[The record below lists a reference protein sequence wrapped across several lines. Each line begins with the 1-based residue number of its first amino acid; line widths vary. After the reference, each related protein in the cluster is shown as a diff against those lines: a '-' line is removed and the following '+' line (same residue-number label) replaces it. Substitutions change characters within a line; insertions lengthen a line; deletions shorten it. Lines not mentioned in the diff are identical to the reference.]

1 MNKQEFLQ
9 HLKEPELLSKDSIMP
24 LMDLVSQFPYC
35 STLQVLLAMNLFREN
50 HIIYESQ
57 LKLAACCITDR
68 NLLRLHIAKAGDLR
82 EKASLPDEYRV
93 PEAMKTQDQEAAPY
107 ADQQTDQPVEETT
120 ARETDN
126 LADTE
131 VKADETRRAETGVA
145 ETEAEQGDITEYAEK
160 APVEAEK
167 AMAETTLQTP
177 EGEPIAMDESG
188 VDEPV
193 AEVTETETSA
203 ESPEQK
209 PGTEV
214 IQEDEI
220 ADDEGDEDLQKNE
233 PGRKS
238 IEELK
243 RIVEERIRQIEREK
257 QGKPAE
263 TPNPATAVDLIE
275 QFIKNNP
282 SISRPRADF
291 YNPVT
296 FAHQSVIDQENI
308 VSETLAR
315 IYINQGHFDK
325 AIVVYEKLSL
335 KYPEKSSYFAA
346 LIEETKKSKNI
357 KTE

>member
-35 STLQVLLAMNLFREN
+35 STLQVLLAMNLFKEN

-93 PEAMKTQDQEAAPY
+93 PEANLSQDQETVAA
-107 ADQQTDQPVEETT
+107 ADQQTDQPTEEV
-120 ARETDN
+120 ARET
-126 LADTE
+126 
-131 VKADETRRAETGVA
+131 TGVA
-145 ETEAEQGDITEYAEK
+145 ETDVQADETRQAEAAVAETEVEPVAATEPAEK
-160 APVEAEK
+160 APVEDAK
-167 AMAETTLQTP
+167 AMAEAPQQAP
-177 EGEPIAMDESG
+177 ETEPSAMTDKR
-188 VDEPV
+188 VDELVV
-193 AEVTETETSA
+193 AATEPEATA
-203 ESPEQK
+203 ESLEPQPE
-209 PGTEV
+209 PEV
-214 IQEDEI
+214 IQEDDI

-233 PGRKS
+233 PGRKT

-263 TPNPATAVDLIE
+263 TPNPASTVDLIE